1 MDRLARDKADI
12 QARADSGDEVAKAK
26 LKRFDE
32 KYELLKV
39 HYIADEKLE
48 AVIQK
53 YEAAA
58 KAGDTEAKARLA
70 YLKDKDNR
78 AKERAKLVEKL
89 QAQAQAAPPAPA
101 APAPAAPRPDA
112 DLVKTALARLDVLYA
127 QAAGQSGA
135 ALQATE
141 GEIRQLEFQAGLS
154 PAESQA
160 RRAKAAASAA
170 NGEDPRDK
178 MDRMLDEL
186 VLLLIPEVFAQESAA
201 AAA

>member
-1 MDRLARDKADI
+1 MERLARDKAAI
-12 QARADSGDEVAKAK
+12 QQRAASGDADAAVK
-26 LKRFDE
+26 LQRFNE
-32 KYELLKV
+32 RYELLRIN
-39 HYIADEKLE
+39 YIADEKLE

-70 YLKDKDNR
+70 YLRDKDNR
-78 AKERAKLVEKL
+78 AKERATLVAKL
-89 QAQAQAAPPAPA
+89 QVAAQAAAPPPAPA
-101 APAPAAPRPDA
+101 APTAPRPDA
-112 DLVKTALARLDVLYA
+112 DLVKAALSRLDALYA

-141 GEIRQLEFQAGLS
+141 EAIRQLEFQAGLS

-160 RRAKAAASAA
+160 RRAKAAASAGS
-170 NGEDPRDK
+170 GEDPRDK
-178 MDRMLDEL
+178 ILDEL
-186 VLLLIPEVFAQESAA
+186 VLRLIPEILAQDSAA

>member
-1 MDRLARDKADI
+1 MGRLARDKAAI
-12 QARADSGDEVAKAK
+12 QARAESGDAEAAAK
-26 LKRFDE
+26 LQRFNE
-32 KYELLKV
+32 RYELLRIN
-39 HYIADEKLE
+39 YIADEKLE

-70 YLKDKDNR
+70 YLRDKDNR
-78 AKERAKLVEKL
+78 AKERATLVAKL
-89 QAQAQAAPPAPA
+89 QAAAAAPPPAPA
-101 APAPAAPRPDA
+101 SPTTPRPDA
-112 DLVKTALARLDVLYA
+112 DLVKAALSRLDALYA

-141 GEIRQLEFQAGLS
+141 EAIRQLEFQAGLS

-160 RRAKAAASAA
+160 RRAKAAASAGS
-170 NGEDPRDK
+170 GEDPRDK
-178 MDRMLDEL
+178 ILDEL
-186 VLLLIPEVFAQESAA
+186 VLRLIPEILAQDSAA